1 VARLVRATRVHPDVE
16 LGVSPRGGIAL
27 ITASQA
33 YALAAG
39 RPFVTADDVKAV
51 AVPVLNHRLL
61 LTPEARIQ
69 QRTAEAVLKDV
80 LAAAPVPAGR

>member
-1 VARLVRATRVHPDVE
+1 
-16 LGVSPRGGIAL
+16 VSPRGGIAL
-27 ITASQA
+27 VTASQA

-39 RPFVTADDVKAV
+39 RPYVTADDVKAV

-69 QRTAEAVLKDV
+69 QRTAESVLEDV
-80 LAAAPVPAGR
+80 LAGAPVPAGR